1 MEQTG
6 NQVMH
11 DQMYS
16 QVGPLS
22 DLECIKGR
30 DTCLVCLSQPANVKV
45 NRRHKFLVMVIFMQ
59 EKKDMQPI
67 SVLV

>member
-1 MEQTG
+1 MAQTE

-16 QVGPLS
+16 QVRPLS

-45 NRRHKFLVMVIFMQ
+45 GT
-59 EKKDMQPI
+59 
-67 SVLV
+67 SS